1 MYFLNYMLSC
11 MKRYTNKKDEK
22 QKKMLICIKNKM
34 IFICISHNYDF
45 VFWIVIFLS
54 IGRIGGGFLEK

>member
-45 VFWIVIFLS
+45 VF
-54 IGRIGGGFLEK
+54 